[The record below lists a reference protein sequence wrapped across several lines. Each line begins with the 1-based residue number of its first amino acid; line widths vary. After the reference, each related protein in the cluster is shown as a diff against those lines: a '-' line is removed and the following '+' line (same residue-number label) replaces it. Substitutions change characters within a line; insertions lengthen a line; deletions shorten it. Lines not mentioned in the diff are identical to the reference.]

1 MTARSELP
9 PSIFIKGASEH
20 NLRNIDVSI
29 PRGQLVVITGVS
41 GSGKS
46 SLAFDTL
53 YAEAYRKYVDSLSI
67 NARRL
72 LEQIKRPDV
81 NYIRGLSPVIAIE
94 QRSGTNNNPRSTV
107 GSVTE
112 IADYARLLWA
122 VKGVARCPKDGGGI
136 VRRSLE
142 DCLKRIEEEPG
153 GSRML
158 ILAPYLD
165 QKTSLAREEIPKL
178 RQRGFS
184 RVRLNGK
191 IQLLNEPDLIPRGT
205 KRLKIDLV
213 IDRVVVNRKQRSRI
227 ADSLELAF
235 REGNDQA
242 LLLFQNGSGA
252 TLRELPL
259 SRNLSCAVCGK
270 LYEAITPRH
279 FSYNH
284 REGTCRK
291 CDGLGRTLQFV
302 PELLVPDP
310 DKSVRKGA
318 VKPWRIGS
326 RKMIIRRNAQLKQ
339 LADQVPFDPLMR
351 WRDLDDEVK
360 RLIFWGSGE
369 KTYLFKLRPGNS
381 KPQPAPFEGVIP
393 ELARTFRQSSSAGY
407 RARLMAYQVSQRCED
422 CKGRRLNSR
431 ARNVTIAGLSFDR
444 FMAQPIDQARDWLSR
459 QIPAWKRVEPLEEI
473 VKGLEQRLGFI
484 HEVGLGYLNLDREY
498 STLSGGEA
506 QRVRLATQLGM
517 GLVGVIYILDEPTIG
532 LHPHDNAKLIRM
544 LLELRDRGNAVV
556 VVEHDAE
563 TIRHADTII
572 ELGPGAGIEGGS
584 LMFVGTPEE
593 CKQSTKSRT
602 GPFLSGALEVLKN
615 SPVRYADERWVEIQG
630 AREHNLKSIEVSIPV
645 GLLTCVTGV
654 SGSGKSTLVN
664 HILANAAAFKL
675 NRAKTIPGKH
685 TRILGLEHF
694 TKSVRVDQSPIG
706 RSPRSNPATY
716 VKLFGQLRQVF
727 SKCPLSKV
735 RGYKPSRFS
744 FNVRGG
750 RCERCQGAG
759 MIKLDMQFL
768 ADTYVECPSCNGKR
782 YNRETLEVR
791 FKGYTI
797 ADILDMTVRE
807 AMGVFAKFPKVR
819 GKLET
824 LEKVGLG
831 YIKLGQ
837 PATTLSGGEA
847 QRIKLSLELS
857 RREQGSSLYILD
869 EPTTGLHWIDIQLLM
884 DLLFSLR
891 DKGNTVIIIEHNLDV
906 INLADWIVDLG
917 PGGGNDGGYLI
928 YSGPREGLEACK
940 TSLTGK
946 MLKASINQGHENGF

>member
-1 MTARSELP
+1 MTARPKLP
-9 PSIFIKGASEH
+9 SSIFIKGASEH
-20 NLRNIDVSI
+20 NLRHIDVTI

-53 YAEAYRKYVDSLSI
+53 YAEGYRKYVDSLSI
-67 NARRL
+67 KARRL
-72 LEQIKRPDV
+72 LEQVKRPEV
-81 NYIRGLSPVIAIE
+81 EYIRGLSPVIAIE
-94 QRSGTNNNPRSTV
+94 QRSGADNNPRSTV

-122 VKGVARCPKDGGGI
+122 VKGVSRCPEDGARI

-142 DCLKRIEEEPG
+142 DCLNRIEEEPG

-165 QKTSLAREEIPKL
+165 RKTSLAREEIPKL

-184 RVRLNGK
+184 RVRMNGI
-191 IQLLNEPDLIPRGT
+191 IQLLDEPDLIPRGT
-205 KRLKIDLV
+205 KRIKLDLV

-242 LLLFQNGSGA
+242 LLLFQNGSGD
-252 TLRELPL
+252 TLREVPL
-259 SRNLSCAVCGK
+259 SRNLSCSECGK
-270 LYEAITPRH
+270 PYEAITPRH
-279 FSYNH
+279 FSYNR
-284 REGTCRK
+284 REGTCQK

-326 RKMIIRRNAQLKQ
+326 RKMIIRRNALLKQ
-339 LADQVPFDPLMR
+339 LAEQVPFDPTMP

-360 RLIFWGSGE
+360 RLIIWGSGE
-369 KTYLFKLRPGNS
+369 KSYLFKLRPGKS
-381 KPQPAPFEGVIP
+381 KPQPAPFEGVMP

-422 CKGRRLNSR
+422 CQGRRLNSR
-431 ARNVTIAGLSFDR
+431 ARNVTIAGLSFDQ
-444 FMAQPIDQARDWLSR
+444 FMAKPIDQARDWLSR
-459 QIPAWKRVEPLEEI
+459 QIPGWKRAEPLEEI

-484 HEVGLGYLNLDREY
+484 NEVGLGYLNLDREY

-517 GLVGVIYILDEPTIG
+517 GLIGVIYILDEPTIG

-563 TIRHADTII
+563 TIKHADTII
-572 ELGPGAGIEGGS
+572 ELGPGAGIEGGNLLFAGS
-584 LMFVGTPEE
+584 PGE
-593 CKQSTKSRT
+593 CKQSLKSRT
-602 GPFLSGALEVLKN
+602 GPFLSGAMAVLKN
-615 SPVRYADERWVEIQG
+615 SPVRAADGRRVEIQG
-630 AREHNLKSIEVSIPV
+630 AREHNLKSIDVAIPV

-664 HILANAAAFKL
+664 DILANAAAFRL

-685 TRILGLEHF
+685 ARILGLEHF
-694 TKSVRVDQSPIG
+694 TKAVRVDQSPIG

-716 VKLFGQLRQVF
+716 IKLFDQLRQVF
-727 SKCPLSKV
+727 SRCPLSKV

-791 FKGYTI
+791 FKGFTI

-807 AMGVFAKFPKVR
+807 AMGVFARFPRVCR
-819 GKLET
+819 KLET

-857 RREQGSSLYILD
+857 RREHGASLYILD

-917 PGGGNDGGYLI
+917 PGGGNDGGNLI
-928 YSGPREGLEACK
+928 YSGAREGLEGCK
-940 TSLTGK
+940 PSLTGK
-946 MLKASINQGHENGF
+946 MLKASDKLRP

>member
-1 MTARSELP
+1 MTARP
-9 PSIFIKGASEH
+9 KQPASIFIKGAAEH
-20 NLRNIDVSI
+20 NLRHIDVTI

-53 YAEAYRKYVDSLSI
+53 YAEGYRKYVDSLSI
-67 NARRL
+67 KARQL
-72 LEQIKRPDV
+72 LEQIKRPEV
-81 NYIRGLSPVIAIE
+81 EYIRGLSPVIAIE
-94 QRSGTNNNPRSTV
+94 QRGGANNNPRSTV
-107 GSVTE
+107 ASVTE

-122 VKGVARCPKDGGGI
+122 VKGVARCPNDGGLI

-142 DCLKRIEEEPG
+142 DCLKRIEEEPE
-153 GSRML
+153 GSRMI

-178 RQRGFS
+178 KQRGFS

-191 IQLLNEPDLIPRGT
+191 IQLLDEPDLIPRGT
-205 KRLKIDLV
+205 KQIKLDLV
-213 IDRVVVNRKQRSRI
+213 IDRLVVNKDQRGRM

-235 REGNDQA
+235 REGNDRVI
-242 LLLFQNGSGA
+242 LLFQNHSRGP
-252 TLRELPL
+252 LREVPL
-259 SRNLSCAVCGK
+259 SRNLSCSICGEI
-270 LYEAITPRH
+270 YDAITPRH

-284 REGTCRK
+284 REGTCWK
-291 CDGLGRTLQFV
+291 CDGLGTTLQFV
-302 PELLVPDP
+302 PDLLVPDP
-310 DKSVRKGA
+310 QKGVRKGA

-326 RKMIIRRNAQLKQ
+326 RRMIIRRNALLKQ
-339 LADQVPFDPLMR
+339 LAEQVPFDPQLP
-351 WRDLDDEVK
+351 WGDLDEEIK
-360 RLIFWGSGE
+360 QLIFWGSGE
-369 KTYLFKLRPGNS
+369 KTYLFKLKPGNA
-381 KPQPAPFEGVIP
+381 KPQTAPFEGVIP

-407 RARLMAYQVSQRCED
+407 RARLLAYQVSQQCEN
-422 CKGRRLNSR
+422 CKGRRLNAL
-431 ARNVTIAGLSFDR
+431 ARNVTIDGLSFDQ
-444 FMAQPIDQARDWLSR
+444 FIAQPITSARDWLAQRMRNWEAFES
-459 QIPAWKRVEPLEEI
+459 VGEI
-473 VKGLEQRLGFI
+473 VTGLAKRLGFI
-484 HEVGLGYLNLDREY
+484 NEVGLGYLNLDREY
-498 STLSGGEA
+498 RSLSGGEA

-517 GLVGVIYILDEPTIG
+517 GLVGVIYVLDEPTIG
-532 LHPHDNAKLIRM
+532 LHPYDNQKLIQM

-556 VVEHDAE
+556 VVEHDEE
-563 TIRHADTII
+563 TMKHADTII
-572 ELGPGAGIEGGS
+572 ELGPGAGIEGGR
-584 LMFVGTPEE
+584 LLFAGTPEQ
-593 CKQSTKSRT
+593 CRQSVKSRT
-602 GPFLSGALEVLKN
+602 GPFLSGAMAVLKN
-615 SPVRYADERWVEIQG
+615 SPTRAADERVIEIQG
-630 AREHNLKSIEVSIPV
+630 AREHNLKSIDVAIPV

-664 HILANAAAFKL
+664 DILANAAAFKL
-675 NRAKTIPGKH
+675 NRAKTIPGNH
-685 TRILGLEHF
+685 TRIVGLEHF
-694 TKSVRVDQSPIG
+694 TKAIRVDQSAIG

-716 VKLFGQLRQVF
+716 VKLFDQLRQVF
-727 SKCPLSKV
+727 SRCPLSKV

-791 FKGYTI
+791 FKGFTI

-807 AMGVFAKFPKVR
+807 AMGVFSKFPKVHR
-819 GKLET
+819 KLGT
-824 LEKVGLG
+824 LDKVGLS

-857 RREQGSSLYILD
+857 RREQGASLYILD

-884 DLLFSLR
+884 DLLLTLR
-891 DKGNTVIIIEHNLDV
+891 DNGNTVIIIEHNLDV

-917 PGGGNDGGYLI
+917 PGGGNDGGDLM
-928 YSGPREGLEACK
+928 YSGPRAGLEDCK
-940 TSLTGK
+940 KSLTGQT
-946 MLKASINQGHENGF
+946 LKASKKRQR

>member
-1 MTARSELP
+1 MSAKRKLP
-9 PSIFIKGASEH
+9 SSIFIKGASEH
-20 NLRNIDVSI
+20 NLRDIDVSI

-53 YAEAYRKYVDSLSI
+53 YAEGYRKYVDSLSI
-67 NARRL
+67 KARRL
-72 LEQIKRPDV
+72 LDQIKRPEV
-81 NYIRGLSPVIAIE
+81 QYIRGLSPVIAIE
-94 QRSGTNNNPRSTV
+94 QRSGADNNPRSTV

-122 VKGVARCPKDGGGI
+122 VQGVARCPKDGGRI
-136 VRRSLE
+136 VRRSME
-142 DCLKRIEEEPG
+142 DCLKRIEEEPM

-165 QKTSLAREEIPKL
+165 RKTSLAREEIPKL

-191 IQLLNEPDLIPRGT
+191 IQLLDEPDLIPKGT
-205 KRLKIDLV
+205 KRIKLDLV
-213 IDRVVVNRKQRSRI
+213 IDRVVVNRGQRSRI

-235 REGNDQA
+235 REGNDRA
-242 LLLFQNGSGA
+242 LLLFQNGRDA
-252 TLRELPL
+252 PLREVPL
-259 SRNLSCAVCGK
+259 SRNLSCEVCGT

-284 REGTCRK
+284 REGTCRT
-291 CDGLGRTLQFV
+291 CDGLGKTLQFV

-326 RKMIIRRNAQLKQ
+326 RKMIIRRNALLKQ
-339 LADQVPFDPLMR
+339 LAEQVPFDPTMP

-369 KTYLFKLRPGNS
+369 KPYLFKLRPGRS

-393 ELARTFRQSSSAGY
+393 ELTRTFRESSSAGY

-422 CKGRRLNSR
+422 CRGRRLNAR
-431 ARNVTIAGLSFDR
+431 VRNVTIAGLSFDR
-444 FMAQPIDQARDWLSR
+444 FMAQPIDRARDWLSR
-459 QIPAWKRVEPLEEI
+459 QMPNWKRIDPLEEI
-473 VKGLEQRLGFI
+473 VTGLEQRLGFI

-563 TIRHADTII
+563 TIKHADTII
-572 ELGPGAGIEGGS
+572 ELGPGAGIKGGS
-584 LMFVGTPEE
+584 LLFAGTPEE
-593 CKQSTKSRT
+593 CKQFPKSRT
-602 GPFLSGALEVLKN
+602 GPFLSGAMEVLKN
-615 SPVRYADERWVEIQG
+615 SPVRVADERRIEIQG
-630 AREHNLKSIEVSIPV
+630 AREHNLKSIDVSIPV

-664 HILANAAAFKL
+664 DILANAATFKL

-685 TRILGLEHF
+685 GRILGLEHF
-694 TKSVRVDQSPIG
+694 TKAVRVDQSPIG

-716 VKLFGQLRQVF
+716 IKLFDQLRQVF
-727 SKCPLSKV
+727 AKCPLSKV

-759 MIKLDMQFL
+759 MIRLDMQFL

-791 FKGYTI
+791 FKGFTI

-807 AMGVFAKFPKVR
+807 AMGVFAKFPRVR
-819 GKLET
+819 RKLET
-824 LEKVGLG
+824 LERVGLG

-857 RREQGSSLYILD
+857 RREQGASLYILD

-917 PGGGNDGGYLI
+917 PGGGNDGGNLI
-928 YSGPREGLEACK
+928 YSGHREDLEGCK

-946 MLKASINQGHENGF
+946 MLKASKKPAT